1 MLKSSP
7 TSQAWGVTILR
18 VVIAIVFIAHASQKL
33 FSDGIHGVAKAF
45 AQLGVPLPTV
55 SAVAISG
62 LEFVGGI
69 LLLIGL
75 LARPVAALLACDML
89 GAVYFVAHAHR
100 GFFSKGGGYEYPLTL
115 LAASLALALAGPG
128 ALAID
133 NLVRSRR

>member
-1 MLKSSP
+1 M
-7 TSQAWGVTILR
+7 TILR
-18 VVIAIVFIAHASQKL
+18 VTIAIIFIAHASQKL
-33 FSDGIHGVAKAF
+33 FSDGIDAVAKAF

-55 SAVAISG
+55 STVAISG
-62 LEFVGGI
+62 LEFVGGL

-75 LARPVAALLACDML
+75 LARPTAALLAFDML
-89 GAVYFVAHAHR
+89 GAVYFVAHANR

-128 ALAID
+128 AAAVD